1 MSFLNKIYAWILKNY
16 IKVILFLFIIGIA
29 YGAYL
34 YYHFQAQKKDQDAGD
49 LFLSFYNSY
58 SASDFDEEEYKIV
71 SDAIS
76 LIDDASIYLAMLKS
90 IYAVESVKDNDLQK
104 ALAELLNAREIL
116 SSKRNNFNFLKE
128 IIDLRMVNIFIDLED
143 LESAKK
149 ILGNNFTV
157 YQTNKLILQ
166 GDIFAIEKKFKDA
179 KKKYVDAI
187 ARSENET
194 QRNLINLKIS
204 TLTEQ

>member
-1 MSFLNKIYAWILKNY
+1 MNFLNKIYAWILKNY
-16 IKVILFLFIIGIA
+16 IKVISFLLIIGLA

-34 YYHFQAQKKDQDAGD
+34 YYYFQAQRKDQDAGD

-58 SASDFDEEEYKIV
+58 SVSDFDEEEYKIV
-71 SDAIS
+71 TDAIS
-76 LIDDASIYLAMLKS
+76 QIDDASIYLAMLNS
-90 IYAVESVKDNDLQK
+90 INAVESVKDNDLQK

-116 SSKRNNFNFLKE
+116 SSKSNNFNFLKE

-149 ILGNNFTV
+149 ILGSNFTV

>member
-1 MSFLNKIYAWILKNY
+1 MNFLNKIYAWILKNY
-16 IKVILFLFIIGIA
+16 IKVISFLLIIGLA

-34 YYHFQAQKKDQDAGD
+34 YYFFQAQKKDQDAGD

-58 SASDFDEEEYKIV
+58 SVSDFDEEEYKIV
-71 SDAIS
+71 IDAIS
-76 LIDDASIYLAMLKS
+76 QIDGASIYLAMLKS
-90 IYAVESVKDNDLQK
+90 INAAESVKVNDLQK
-104 ALAELLNAREIL
+104 ALAELLNAKEIL
-116 SSKRNNFNFLKE
+116 SSKSNNFNFLKE

-143 LESAKK
+143 LERAKK
-149 ILGNNFTV
+149 ILSNNFTT

-166 GDIFAIEKKFKDA
+166 GDIFATEKKFKDA
-179 KKKYVDAI
+179 KKKYVDAL

-204 TLTEQ
+204 TLTE

>member
-1 MSFLNKIYAWILKNY
+1 MNFLNKIYAWILKNY
-16 IKVILFLFIIGIA
+16 IKVISFLLIIGLA

-34 YYHFQAQKKDQDAGD
+34 YYFFQAQKKDQDAGD

-58 SASDFDEEEYKIV
+58 SISDFDEEEYKIAI
-71 SDAIS
+71 DAIS
-76 LIDDASIYLAMLKS
+76 QIDDASIYLAMLKS
-90 IYAVESVKDNDLQK
+90 INAVESVKGNDLQK

-116 SSKRNNFNFLKE
+116 SSKSNNFNFLKE

-143 LESAKK
+143 LERAKK
-149 ILGNNFTV
+149 ILSNNFTT

-166 GDIFAIEKKFKDA
+166 GDIFATEKKFKDA
-179 KKKYVDAI
+179 KKKYVDAL

-204 TLTEQ
+204 TLTE

>member
-1 MSFLNKIYAWILKNY
+1 MNFFNKIYAWILKNY
-16 IKVILFLFIIGIA
+16 IKVISFLLIIGLA

-34 YYHFQAQKKDQDAGD
+34 YFYFQAQKKDQDAGD

-58 SASDFDEEEYKIV
+58 SVSDFDEEEYKIAI
-71 SDAIS
+71 DAIS
-76 LIDDASIYLAMLKS
+76 QIDSASIYLVMLKS
-90 IYAVESVKDNDLQK
+90 INAVESVKGNDLQK
-104 ALAELLNAREIL
+104 ALAELLNAKEIL
-116 SSKRNNFNFLKE
+116 SSKSNNFNFLKE

-143 LESAKK
+143 LERAKK
-149 ILGNNFTV
+149 ILGNNFTT

-179 KKKYVDAI
+179 KKKYVDAL

-194 QRNLINLKIS
+194 QINLINLKIS
-204 TLTEQ
+204 TLTE

>member
-1 MSFLNKIYAWILKNY
+1 MNFLNKIYAWILKNY
-16 IKVILFLFIIGIA
+16 IKVTSFLLIIGLA

-34 YYHFQAQKKDQDAGD
+34 YYFFQAQKKDQDAGD

-58 SASDFDEEEYKIV
+58 SVSDFDEEEYKIAI
-71 SDAIS
+71 DAIS
-76 LIDDASIYLAMLKS
+76 QIDDASIYLAMLKS
-90 IYAVESVKDNDLQK
+90 INAAESVKVNDLQK
-104 ALAELLNAREIL
+104 ALAELLNAKEIL
-116 SSKRNNFNFLKE
+116 SSKSNNFNFLKE

-143 LESAKK
+143 LERAKK
-149 ILGNNFTV
+149 ILSNNFTT

-166 GDIFAIEKKFKDA
+166 GDIFATEKKFKDA
-179 KKKYVDAI
+179 KKKYVDAL

-204 TLTEQ
+204 TLTE

>member
-1 MSFLNKIYAWILKNY
+1 MNFLNKIYAWILKNY
-16 IKVILFLFIIGIA
+16 IKVISFLLIIGLA

-34 YYHFQAQKKDQDAGD
+34 YYFFQAQKKDQDAGD

-58 SASDFDEEEYKIV
+58 SVSDFDEEEYKIAI
-71 SDAIS
+71 DAIS
-76 LIDDASIYLAMLKS
+76 QIDDASIYLAMLKS
-90 IYAVESVKDNDLQK
+90 INAAESVKVNNLQK

-116 SSKRNNFNFLKE
+116 SSKSNNFNFLKE

-143 LESAKK
+143 LERAKK
-149 ILGNNFTV
+149 ILSNNFTT

-166 GDIFAIEKKFKDA
+166 GDIFATEKKFKDA
-179 KKKYVDAI
+179 KKKYVDAL

-204 TLTEQ
+204 TLTE

>member
-1 MSFLNKIYAWILKNY
+1 MNFLNEIYTWIIKNY
-16 IKVILFLFIIGIA
+16 IKVISFLIIIGIA

-34 YYHFQAQKKDQDAGD
+34 YYYYQAQKKDQDAGD

-58 SASDFDEEEYKIV
+58 SVSDFDEEEYKIAI
-71 SDAIS
+71 DAIS
-76 LIDDASIYLAMLKS
+76 QIDGASIYLAMLKS
-90 IYAVESVKDNDLQK
+90 INAVESVKGNDLQK

-116 SSKRNNFNFLKE
+116 SSKSNNFNFLRE

-143 LESAKK
+143 LERAKK
-149 ILGNNFTV
+149 ILGNNFTT

-166 GDIFAIEKKFKDA
+166 GDIFATEKKFKDA
-179 KKKYVDAI
+179 KKKYVDAL

-204 TLTEQ
+204 TLTE

>member
-16 IKVILFLFIIGIA
+16 IKVISFLLIIGIA

-116 SSKRNNFNFLKE
+116 SSKSNNFNFLKE

>member
-1 MSFLNKIYAWILKNY
+1 MNFLNKIYAWILKNY
-16 IKVILFLFIIGIA
+16 IKVISFLLIIGLA

-34 YYHFQAQKKDQDAGD
+34 YYFFQAQKKDQDAGD

-58 SASDFDEEEYKIV
+58 SVSDFDEEEYKIAI
-71 SDAIS
+71 DAIS
-76 LIDDASIYLAMLKS
+76 QIDDASIYLAMLKS
-90 IYAVESVKDNDLQK
+90 INAAESVKVNDLQK
-104 ALAELLNAREIL
+104 GLAELLNAKEIL
-116 SSKRNNFNFLKE
+116 SSKSNNFNFLKE

-143 LESAKK
+143 LERAKK
-149 ILGNNFTV
+149 ILSNNFTT

-166 GDIFAIEKKFKDA
+166 GDIFATEKKFKDA
-179 KKKYVDAI
+179 KKKYVDAL

-204 TLTEQ
+204 TLTE

>member
-1 MSFLNKIYAWILKNY
+1 MNFLNKIYAWILKNY
-16 IKVILFLFIIGIA
+16 IKVISFLLIIGLA

-34 YYHFQAQKKDQDAGD
+34 YYFFQAQKKDQDAGD

-58 SASDFDEEEYKIV
+58 SVSDFDEEEYKIAI
-71 SDAIS
+71 DAIS
-76 LIDDASIYLAMLKS
+76 QIDDASIYLAMLKS
-90 IYAVESVKDNDLQK
+90 INAAESVKVNDLQK
-104 ALAELLNAREIL
+104 ALAELLNAKEIL
-116 SSKRNNFNFLKE
+116 SSKSNNFNFLKE

-143 LESAKK
+143 LERAKN
-149 ILGNNFTV
+149 ILSNNFTT

-166 GDIFAIEKKFKDA
+166 GDIFATEKKFKDA
-179 KKKYVDAI
+179 KKKYVDAL

-204 TLTEQ
+204 TLTE

>member
-1 MSFLNKIYAWILKNY
+1 MNFLNKIYAWILKNY
-16 IKVILFLFIIGIA
+16 IKVISFLLIIGLA

-34 YYHFQAQKKDQDAGD
+34 YYYFQAQKKDQDAGD

-58 SASDFDEEEYKIV
+58 SVSDFDEEEYKIAI
-71 SDAIS
+71 DAIS
-76 LIDDASIYLAMLKS
+76 QIDGASIYLAMLKS
-90 IYAVESVKDNDLQK
+90 INAAESVKGNDLQK

-116 SSKRNNFNFLKE
+116 SSTSNNFNFLKE

-143 LESAKK
+143 LERAKN
-149 ILGNNFTV
+149 ILNNTFTI

-166 GDIFAIEKKFKDA
+166 GDIFAIENKFKDA
-179 KKKYVDAI
+179 KKKYVDAL

-204 TLTEQ
+204 TLTE

>member
-1 MSFLNKIYAWILKNY
+1 MNFLNKIYAWILKNY
-16 IKVILFLFIIGIA
+16 IKVISFLLIIGLA

-34 YYHFQAQKKDQDAGD
+34 YYFFQAQKKDQDAGD

-58 SASDFDEEEYKIV
+58 SVSDFDEEEYKIAI
-71 SDAIS
+71 DAIS
-76 LIDDASIYLAMLKS
+76 QIDSASIYLVMLKS
-90 IYAVESVKDNDLQK
+90 INAVESVKGSDLQK
-104 ALAELLNAREIL
+104 ALAELLDAREIL
-116 SSKRNNFNFLKE
+116 SSKSNNFNFLKE

-143 LESAKK
+143 LERAKK
-149 ILGNNFTV
+149 ILGNNFTT

-179 KKKYVDAI
+179 KKKYVDAL

-194 QRNLINLKIS
+194 QINLINLKIS
-204 TLTEQ
+204 TLTE

>member
-1 MSFLNKIYAWILKNY
+1 MSFLNKIYAWILKNH
-16 IKVILFLFIIGIA
+16 IKVISFLLILGLA

-34 YYHFQAQKKDQDAGD
+34 YYFFQAQKKDQDAGD

-58 SASDFDEEEYKIV
+58 SVSDFDEEEYKIAL
-71 SDAIS
+71 DAIS
-76 LIDDASIYLAMLKS
+76 QIDDASIYLAMLKS
-90 IYAVESVKDNDLQK
+90 INAAESVKVNDLQK
-104 ALAELLNAREIL
+104 ALAELLNAKEIL
-116 SSKRNNFNFLKE
+116 SSKSNNFNFLKE

-143 LESAKK
+143 LERAKK
-149 ILGNNFTV
+149 ILSNNFTT

-166 GDIFAIEKKFKDA
+166 GDIFATEKKFKDA
-179 KKKYVDAI
+179 KKKYVDAL

-204 TLTEQ
+204 TLTE

>member
-1 MSFLNKIYAWILKNY
+1 MSFLNKIYAWVLKNY
-16 IKVILFLFIIGIA
+16 IKVISFLLIIGLT

-34 YYHFQAQKKDQDAGD
+34 YYYFQAQKKDQSAGD

-58 SASDFDEEEYKIV
+58 TASDFDEEEYKIV
-71 SDAIS
+71 RDAIS

-90 IYAVESVKDNDLQK
+90 INAAESVKVNDLQK
-104 ALAELLNAREIL
+104 ALAELLNAKEIL
-116 SSKRNNFNFLKE
+116 SSKSNNFNFLKE

-143 LESAKK
+143 LERAKK
-149 ILGNNFTV
+149 ILSNNFTT

-166 GDIFAIEKKFKDA
+166 GDIFATEKKFKDA
-179 KKKYVDAI
+179 KKKYVDAL

-204 TLTEQ
+204 TLTE

>member
-1 MSFLNKIYAWILKNY
+1 MNFLNKIYAWILKNY
-16 IKVILFLFIIGIA
+16 IKVISFLLIIGLA

-34 YYHFQAQKKDQDAGD
+34 YYFFQAQKKDQDAGD

-58 SASDFDEEEYKIV
+58 SVSDFDEEEYKIAI
-71 SDAIS
+71 DAIS
-76 LIDDASIYLAMLKS
+76 QINDASIYLAMLKS
-90 IYAVESVKDNDLQK
+90 INAAESVKVNDLQK
-104 ALAELLNAREIL
+104 ALAELLNAKEIL
-116 SSKRNNFNFLKE
+116 SSKSNNFNFLKE

-143 LESAKK
+143 LERAKK
-149 ILGNNFTV
+149 ILSNNFTT

-166 GDIFAIEKKFKDA
+166 GDIFATEKKFKDA
-179 KKKYVDAI
+179 KKKYVDAL

-204 TLTEQ
+204 TLTE

>member
-1 MSFLNKIYAWILKNY
+1 MNFLNKIYAWILKNY
-16 IKVILFLFIIGIA
+16 IKVISFLLIIGLA

-34 YYHFQAQKKDQDAGD
+34 YYFFQAQKKDQDAGD

-58 SASDFDEEEYKIV
+58 SVSDFDEEEYKIAI
-71 SDAIS
+71 DAIS
-76 LIDDASIYLAMLKS
+76 QIDGASIHLAMLKS
-90 IYAVESVKDNDLQK
+90 INAAELVKGNDLQK

-116 SSKRNNFNFLKE
+116 SSKSNNFNFLKE

-143 LESAKK
+143 LERAKK
-149 ILGNNFTV
+149 ILGNNFTT

-179 KKKYVDAI
+179 KKKYVDAL

-194 QRNLINLKIS
+194 QINLINLKIS
-204 TLTEQ
+204 TLTE